1 MDFHSQIGWPDK
13 YESANGWKLNRN
25 HCKWCPAGSNSCG
38 QHHQSPIDLQRN
50 RAISGNK
57 FENEC
62 IDVHWMAYHDSSCTF
77 EELRKYDSFLV
88 DRHALRIIQ
97 PIGLSQNG
105 TYRVDCQNE
114 GRRWGRIDFSKG
126 FSHWWHLSHTDFHVP
141 SEHTQ
146 EGKRYD
152 GEMHMYHFYSKTGR
166 EAGVDNEVC
175 CACAIHRRYF
185 DE

>member
-1 MDFHSQIGWPDK
+1 MNSVSQLGWPDK
-13 YESANGWKLNRN
+13 FEAANGWTLQRN
-25 HCKWCPAGSNSCG
+25 HCRWCPVGSTNCS

-50 RAISGNK
+50 RAISGSQ

-105 TYRVDCQNE
+105 TYRVDCQDE

-152 GEMHMYHFYSKTGR
+152 AEMHMYHFYSKTGQD
-166 EAGVDNEVC
+166 AGIDNEVC
-175 CACAIHRRYF
+175 CLCVSRSI
-185 DE
+185 